1 MEQYNSLASMDSNV
15 IDKMAS
21 EISKE
26 LDIPQ
31 ELIANAMERH
41 QPTEMKDEETIST
54 DRYYSPIWDFINDV
68 YKDITES
75 NNNESLKESDLTR
88 IVKRVIMED
97 NKQTTKVGDS
107 DNLKNLKTYLKEL
120 VDESVI
126 DNDVKVHIMFLVK
139 KLIEENKK

>member
-1 MEQYNSLASMDSNV
+1 
-15 IDKMAS
+15 MAR
-21 EISKE
+21 ITR
-26 LDIPQ
+26 L
-31 ELIANAMERH
+31 
-41 QPTEMKDEETIST
+41 TE
-54 DRYYSPIWDFINDV
+54 NDL
-68 YKDITES
+68 S
-75 NNNESLKESDLTR
+75 R
-88 IVKRVIMED
+88 IVRRIIIED

>member
-1 MEQYNSLASMDSNV
+1 
-15 IDKMAS
+15 
-21 EISKE
+21 
-26 LDIPQ
+26 
-31 ELIANAMERH
+31 
-41 QPTEMKDEETIST
+41 
-54 DRYYSPIWDFINDV
+54 
-68 YKDITES
+68 
-75 NNNESLKESDLTR
+75 
-88 IVKRVIMED
+88 MED